1 MQTKTQSLIEATVNS
16 VSGYLLAV
24 LTQFLLFPFFGI
36 HIPLGQNFVLA
47 FIFTIISIAR
57 SYVVRRLF
65 NRWHN
70 VRKRTS

>member
-24 LTQFLLFPFFGI
+24 LTQVLLFPLFGI

-57 SYVVRRLF
+57 CYVVRRLF